1 MNNEEANQ
9 VLQELNEVRP
19 EMLNDKAKRL
29 FEAIMLIADERDKA
43 NERVDELINEVTI
56 KDSKLELKDQVI
68 WFMAN
73 RLTTEYHDIDWV
85 TNYYYEEAKNYLEK
99 KQNFTNSRKGV
110 EMKEK
115 TADIDIL
122 EAKEENR
129 ICKEILQSLLEKE

>member
-56 KDSKLELKDQVI
+56 KDSEIEIKDKVI
-68 WFMAN
+68 NLMAG
-73 RLTTEYHDIDWV
+73 RLTTEYHDVDFV
-85 TNYYYEEAKNYLEK
+85 EK
-99 KQNFTNSRKGV
+99 FFYR
-110 EMKEK
+110 M
-115 TADIDIL
+115 
-122 EAKEENR
+122 AKENT
-129 ICKEILQSLLEKE
+129 

>member
-1 MNNEEANQ
+1 MYNEEANQ

-68 WFMAN
+68 WFIAN

-99 KQNFTNSRKGV
+99 S
-110 EMKEK
+110 K
-115 TADIDIL
+115 T
-122 EAKEENR
+122 ENN
-129 ICKEILQSLLEKE
+129 

>member
-9 VLQELNEVRP
+9 VLQELNKVRP

-56 KDSKLELKDQVI
+56 KDSESELKDQVI

-99 KQNFTNSRKGV
+99 S
-110 EMKEK
+110 K
-115 TADIDIL
+115 T
-122 EAKEENR
+122 ENN
-129 ICKEILQSLLEKE
+129 

>member
-43 NERVDELINEVTI
+43 NERVDELINKVTI

-85 TNYYYEEAKNYLEK
+85 TNYYYEEAKKYLEK
-99 KQNFTNSRKGV
+99 S
-110 EMKEK
+110 K
-115 TADIDIL
+115 T
-122 EAKEENR
+122 ENN
-129 ICKEILQSLLEKE
+129 

>member
-73 RLTTEYHDIDWV
+73 RLTTENHDIDWV
-85 TNYYYEEAKNYLEK
+85 TNYYYEEAKKYLEK
-99 KQNFTNSRKGV
+99 S
-110 EMKEK
+110 K
-115 TADIDIL
+115 T
-122 EAKEENR
+122 ENN
-129 ICKEILQSLLEKE
+129 

>member
-56 KDSKLELKDQVI
+56 KDSKIELKDQVI

-99 KQNFTNSRKGV
+99 S
-110 EMKEK
+110 K
-115 TADIDIL
+115 T
-122 EAKEENR
+122 ENN
-129 ICKEILQSLLEKE
+129 

>member
-1 MNNEEANQ
+1 MNIEEANQ

-43 NERVDELINEVTI
+43 NEKVDELINEVTI
-56 KDSKLELKDQVI
+56 KDSESELKDQVI

-99 KQNFTNSRKGV
+99 S
-110 EMKEK
+110 K
-115 TADIDIL
+115 T
-122 EAKEENR
+122 ENN
-129 ICKEILQSLLEKE
+129 

>member
-43 NERVDELINEVTI
+43 NKRVDELINEVTI
-56 KDSKLELKDQVI
+56 KDSELELKDQVI

-99 KQNFTNSRKGV
+99 S
-110 EMKEK
+110 K
-115 TADIDIL
+115 T
-122 EAKEENR
+122 ENN
-129 ICKEILQSLLEKE
+129 

>member
-56 KDSKLELKDQVI
+56 KDSESELKDQVI

-85 TNYYYEEAKNYLEK
+85 TNYYYEEAKKYLK
-99 KQNFTNSRKGV
+99 KS
-110 EMKEK
+110 K
-115 TADIDIL
+115 T
-122 EAKEENR
+122 ENN
-129 ICKEILQSLLEKE
+129 

>member
-1 MNNEEANQ
+1 MNIEEANQ

-56 KDSKLELKDQVI
+56 KDSESELKDQVI

-99 KQNFTNSRKGV
+99 S
-110 EMKEK
+110 K
-115 TADIDIL
+115 T
-122 EAKEENR
+122 ENN
-129 ICKEILQSLLEKE
+129 

>member
-56 KDSKLELKDQVI
+56 KDSELELKDQVI

-99 KQNFTNSRKGV
+99 S
-110 EMKEK
+110 K
-115 TADIDIL
+115 T
-122 EAKEENR
+122 ENN
-129 ICKEILQSLLEKE
+129 

>member
-43 NERVDELINEVTI
+43 NEMVDELINEVTI
-56 KDSKLELKDQVI
+56 KDSESELKDQVI

-99 KQNFTNSRKGV
+99 S
-110 EMKEK
+110 K
-115 TADIDIL
+115 T
-122 EAKEENR
+122 ENN
-129 ICKEILQSLLEKE
+129 

>member
-29 FEAIMLIADERDKA
+29 FEAIMLITDERDKA

-99 KQNFTNSRKGV
+99 S
-110 EMKEK
+110 K
-115 TADIDIL
+115 T
-122 EAKEENR
+122 ENN
-129 ICKEILQSLLEKE
+129 

>member
-43 NERVDELINEVTI
+43 NERVDDLINEVTI

-99 KQNFTNSRKGV
+99 SK
-110 EMKEK
+110 
-115 TADIDIL
+115 I
-122 EAKEENR
+122 ENN
-129 ICKEILQSLLEKE
+129 

>member
-99 KQNFTNSRKGV
+99 S
-110 EMKEK
+110 K
-115 TADIDIL
+115 T
-122 EAKEENR
+122 ENN
-129 ICKEILQSLLEKE
+129 

>member
-56 KDSKLELKDQVI
+56 KDSESELKDQVI

-99 KQNFTNSRKGV
+99 S
-110 EMKEK
+110 K
-115 TADIDIL
+115 T
-122 EAKEENR
+122 ENN
-129 ICKEILQSLLEKE
+129 

>member
-1 MNNEEANQ
+1 MNIEEANQ

-85 TNYYYEEAKNYLEK
+85 TNYYYEEAKKLFRK
-99 KQNFTNSRKGV
+99 KQNRK
-110 EMKEK
+110 
-115 TADIDIL
+115 
-122 EAKEENR
+122 
-129 ICKEILQSLLEKE
+129 

>member
-56 KDSKLELKDQVI
+56 KDSELELKDQVI

-85 TNYYYEEAKNYLEK
+85 TNYYYEEAKKYLEK
-99 KQNFTNSRKGV
+99 S
-110 EMKEK
+110 K
-115 TADIDIL
+115 T
-122 EAKEENR
+122 ENN
-129 ICKEILQSLLEKE
+129 

>member
-73 RLTTEYHDIDWV
+73 RLTTEYHDIDWI
-85 TNYYYEEAKNYLEK
+85 TNYYYEEAKKYLEK
-99 KQNFTNSRKGV
+99 S
-110 EMKEK
+110 K
-115 TADIDIL
+115 T
-122 EAKEENR
+122 ENN
-129 ICKEILQSLLEKE
+129 

>member
-43 NERVDELINEVTI
+43 NERVDKLINEVTI

-99 KQNFTNSRKGV
+99 KQNRK
-110 EMKEK
+110 
-115 TADIDIL
+115 
-122 EAKEENR
+122 
-129 ICKEILQSLLEKE
+129 

>member
-1 MNNEEANQ
+1 MNIEEANQ

-85 TNYYYEEAKNYLEK
+85 TNYYYEEAKKYLEK
-99 KQNFTNSRKGV
+99 S
-110 EMKEK
+110 K
-115 TADIDIL
+115 T
-122 EAKEENR
+122 ENN
-129 ICKEILQSLLEKE
+129 

>member
-43 NERVDELINEVTI
+43 NERVDDLINEVTI

-99 KQNFTNSRKGV
+99 S
-110 EMKEK
+110 K
-115 TADIDIL
+115 T
-122 EAKEENR
+122 ENN
-129 ICKEILQSLLEKE
+129 

>member
-1 MNNEEANQ
+1 MNIEEANQ

-56 KDSKLELKDQVI
+56 KDSELELKDQVI

-85 TNYYYEEAKNYLEK
+85 TNYYYEEAKKYLEK
-99 KQNFTNSRKGV
+99 S
-110 EMKEK
+110 K
-115 TADIDIL
+115 T
-122 EAKEENR
+122 ENN
-129 ICKEILQSLLEKE
+129 

>member
-43 NERVDELINEVTI
+43 DERVDELINEVTI
-56 KDSKLELKDQVI
+56 KDTEIELKDQVI

-99 KQNFTNSRKGV
+99 S
-110 EMKEK
+110 K
-115 TADIDIL
+115 T
-122 EAKEENR
+122 ENN
-129 ICKEILQSLLEKE
+129 

>member
-85 TNYYYEEAKNYLEK
+85 TNYYYEEAKKYLEK
-99 KQNFTNSRKGV
+99 S
-110 EMKEK
+110 K
-115 TADIDIL
+115 T
-122 EAKEENR
+122 ENN
-129 ICKEILQSLLEKE
+129 

>member
-43 NERVDELINEVTI
+43 NERVDELINKVTI

-99 KQNFTNSRKGV
+99 S
-110 EMKEK
+110 K
-115 TADIDIL
+115 T
-122 EAKEENR
+122 ENN
-129 ICKEILQSLLEKE
+129 

>member
-1 MNNEEANQ
+1 MNIEEANQ

-73 RLTTEYHDIDWV
+73 MLTTEYHDIDWV
-85 TNYYYEEAKNYLEK
+85 TNYYYEEAKKIFRK
-99 KQNFTNSRKGV
+99 KQNK
-110 EMKEK
+110 K
-115 TADIDIL
+115 
-122 EAKEENR
+122 
-129 ICKEILQSLLEKE
+129 

>member
-85 TNYYYEEAKNYLEK
+85 TNYYYEETKKYLEK
-99 KQNFTNSRKGV
+99 S
-110 EMKEK
+110 K
-115 TADIDIL
+115 T
-122 EAKEENR
+122 ENN
-129 ICKEILQSLLEKE
+129 

>member
-56 KDSKLELKDQVI
+56 KDSELELKDQVI

-85 TNYYYEEAKNYLEK
+85 TNYYYEEAKK
-99 KQNFTNSRKGV
+99 KKKKSTRRNKKNKLGG
-110 EMKEK
+110 
-115 TADIDIL
+115 
-122 EAKEENR
+122 
-129 ICKEILQSLLEKE
+129 